1 MAESIRKAVFSE
13 EGLLK
18 KLLFLCNMVLFYIA
32 GMEGYGIM
40 TEKCFLKNMGGRRRF
55 VSHRKK
61 KTEGEGKVV

>member
-40 TEKCFLKNMGGRRRF
+40 TEKCFLKNMGGTPAFCQSQEEKDRRR
-55 VSHRKK
+55 
-61 KTEGEGKVV
+61 G